1 LIEARGGAEFAFTKI
16 VVRDLAKQVA
26 FYSAVCGY
34 RQPDLLKGD
43 IGGRPIEEIIFR
55 TGEGALDLV
64 LLTYVGELSPSNL
77 GGGITAFYTDDVD
90 ACQARVLDAGGS
102 IVEAVSLVEVG
113 TNRMRIGFF
122 ADPEGHVLE
131 VMERLTAKP

>member
-1 LIEARGGAEFAFTKI
+1 MIEARGGAAFAFAKI

-34 RQPDLLKGD
+34 RQPELLQGD
-43 IGGRPIEEIIFR
+43 IGGRPIEEAIFR

-64 LLTYVGELSPSNL
+64 LLTYLGEPSPSNL

-90 ACQARVLDAGGS
+90 GCQERVLDAGGS
-102 IVEAVSLVEVG
+102 IVAAISLVEVG
-113 TNRMRIGFF
+113 ANRMRIGFF
-122 ADPEGHVLE
+122 ADPEGHLLE
-131 VMERLTAKP
+131 VMERLTVEP